1 MEDRRTLAL
10 ETKRA
15 MFWTALVAQCA
26 GEPVVTGRRIVAALL
41 RTESIAAFCA
51 RARIDS
57 ARVRDAVDDPS
68 VPTFDECVR
77 RVEAELA
84 EKGLAFAS
92 KEHQASVQRRP
103 LDPRVKAVFDD
114 MIERHGQLGD
124 TPLELLLGLMRA
136 DPVLAGLLT
145 SHGMEIGE
153 R

>member
-1 MEDRRTLAL
+1 VEDRRALAL

-51 RARIDS
+51 RAGIDS
-57 ARVRDAVDDPS
+57 ARVRDAVDDPAEL
-68 VPTFDECVR
+68 PFDECVR

-92 KEHQASVQRRP
+92 HEHQASVERRP
-103 LDPRVKAVFDD
+103 LDPRVKGVFDD

-124 TPLELLLGLMRA
+124 TPLEVLFAVMRA
-136 DPVLAGLLT
+136 DPVLAGLLAPY
-145 SHGMEIGE
+145 GIELP
-153 R
+153 